1 MKSIEAFL
9 ASAEKQVEDQRQQ
22 LHSTKDQLAIPREQ
36 IEAKKKELE
45 KKEESLAQ
53 YEQSG
58 YDIGV
63 KEIED
68 ALGLRSQESAV
79 GIVFRYGLKH

>member
-1 MKSIEAFL
+1 MRINASNFTVLKISWLFL
-9 ASAEKQVEDQRQQ
+9 ESRLK
-22 LHSTKDQLAIPREQ
+22 L
-36 IEAKKKELE
+36 KKKELE